1 MGKQEKEKE
10 LEMSQELL
18 YKLGMFERNMELLG
32 QQSQLVEKNIID
44 LNSLNF
50 DMDEIK
56 NSVGKDVLA
65 PLGRGIFV
73 KTKLVSDEM
82 IVDVGSKNF
91 VKKSVPETKKIIKEQ
106 IEKLNQVKKELEN
119 EAEEIDKEMAD
130 MFLDSPTD

>member
-56 NSVGKDVLA
+56 NSVGKEVLA

-91 VKKSVPETKKIIKEQ
+91 VEKSVPETKKIIKEQ

>member
-56 NSVGKDVLA
+56 NSVGKEVLA

-91 VKKSVPETKKIIKEQ
+91 VEKSVPETKKIIEEQ